1 MGEPT
6 TDIGSP
12 IKDFISSAINQIK
25 EALPED
31 SRVDGIINVEMS
43 TILQKE
49 KGGGIR
55 IEVLNLGAKVSE
67 NQVQRITIPIR
78 ILTESGKAV
87 EAAIKAEA
95 EAKKATAEK
104 IKRKLDR
111 GISIDYIPK
120 QEN

>member
-1 MGEPT
+1 MGEP

-12 IKDFISSAINQIK
+12 IKDYNSSAITQIK
-25 EALPED
+25 DALPED
-31 SRVDGIINVEMS
+31 ARVDGIVNVEMS
-43 TILQKE
+43 TVLQKE

-67 NQVQRITIPIR
+67 NQVQKITIPIR

-87 EAAIKAEA
+87 EEAMKAEA

-104 IKRKLDR
+104 IIRQMR
-111 GISIDYIPK
+111 
-120 QEN
+120 